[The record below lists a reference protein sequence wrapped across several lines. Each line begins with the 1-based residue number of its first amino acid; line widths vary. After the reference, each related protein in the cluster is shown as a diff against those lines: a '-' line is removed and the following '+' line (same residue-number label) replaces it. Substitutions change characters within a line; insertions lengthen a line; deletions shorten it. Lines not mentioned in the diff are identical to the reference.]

1 MNALPPGANDFGGL
15 IDPAELIRTIEGPR
29 LSIPVALVSRLGGDL
44 VAAAMLAQAAYLSA
58 LSQKNGGWFDL
69 QQTGT
74 PPTEPRSVFAACGSW
89 EHLLGIG
96 PDAQS
101 RARNRLKQ
109 AGLLH
114 EARRGQPA
122 RLHYRV
128 DPMSYVRFLAAPQ
141 EKTHTNP
148 QIGDSAESRFRDT
161 RQPVPGKRGIQNPES
176 AESIPNRN
184 PKKFQRILP
193 HPLHPD
199 ELARTTPSLHLSAAA
214 ATDNDTIL
222 LAAERYGCEPQQL
235 ADVWSDRLADIDAG
249 PVVDRQAVIAGLA
262 KRLAAGK
269 PVSWGQRAAADRLR
283 RQRDEQESGAR
294 RTPVPRA
301 SPEVVAKSKQAIKQI
316 LRGGPAPARERRLQ
330 DGEAPL

>member
-1 MNALPPGANDFGGL
+1 MTALPPGANGFADL
-15 IDPAELIRTIEGPR
+15 IDPAQLIRTIEGPR
-29 LSIPVALVSRLGGDL
+29 LSIPIALVGRLDGDL

-58 LSQKNGGWFDL
+58 LSQKSGGWFDL
-69 QQTGT
+69 PQTGT

-89 EHLLGIG
+89 EHMLGVG

-128 DPMSYVRFLAAPQ
+128 DPMNYVRFLAAPR
-141 EKTHTNP
+141 EKTPTNH
-148 QIGDSAESRFRDT
+148 QIDDFTESRFREI
-161 RQPVPGKRGIQNPES
+161 RQLVPGKRGIQNRES

-193 HPLHPD
+193 HPLHP
-199 ELARTTPSLHLSAAA
+199 EEPERSTSRLHLSTAA
-214 ATDNDTIL
+214 ATDHDTIL
-222 LAAERYGCEPQQL
+222 SAADRYGCEPQQL

-249 PVVDRQAVIAGLA
+249 PVVDRHAVIAGLA
-262 KRLAAGK
+262 KRLASGK
-269 PVSWGQRAAADRLR
+269 PVSWGQHAAADRLR
-283 RQRDEQESGAR
+283 RQRAEQESAAR
-294 RTPVPRA
+294 RTPVRRA
-301 SPEVVAKSKQAIKQI
+301 SPEVVAKSRQAIKQI
-316 LRGGPAPARERRLQ
+316 LRGAPVPASDQTLHDE
-330 DGEAPL
+330 EAPR

>member
-1 MNALPPGANDFGGL
+1 MKALPPGANDFSDL

-29 LSIPVALVSRLGGDL
+29 LSIPIALVSRLDGDL

-58 LSQKNGGWFDL
+58 LSQKNSGWFDL
-69 QQTGT
+69 PQTGT

-89 EHLLGIG
+89 EHMLGVG

-109 AGLLH
+109 GGLLH

-128 DPMSYVRFLAAPQ
+128 DPMNYVRFLAAPR
-141 EKTHTNP
+141 EKTPTNH
-148 QIGDSAESRFRDT
+148 QIDDFTESRLREI
-161 RQPVPGKRGIQNPES
+161 RQLVPGKRGIQSRES
-176 AESIPNRN
+176 AESIPNKN

-199 ELARTTPSLHLSAAA
+199 EPESTTTSLHLSTAAA
-214 ATDNDTIL
+214 ADHDTIL
-222 LAAERYGCEPQQL
+222 STADRYGCEPQQL

-249 PVVDRQAVIAGLA
+249 PVVDRHAVIAGLA

-283 RQRDEQESGAR
+283 RQRAEQESASRRAPAR
-294 RTPVPRA
+294 RA

-316 LRGGPAPARERRLQ
+316 LLGAPAPDSDQRLH
-330 DGEAPL
+330 DEEAPR